1 MSIEKLT
8 KRLQGSI
15 DFALDNEED
24 LDAASWNYQEGILIT
39 VNEAKLL
46 LDLVKNCSIPA
57 VVGRSEQLLAV
68 AEYVYNHFDDSS
80 SKTAKDYLQ
89 DFLSQ

>member
-1 MSIEKLT
+1 MEKE
-8 KRLQGSI
+8 
-15 DFALDNEED
+15 LDELIAKYEEG
-24 LDAASWNYQEGILIT
+24 NMTLIT
-39 VNEAKLL
+39 LKAELL
-46 LDLVKNCSIPA
+46 RLFS